1 MRVLRG
7 PPASEGGGSRS
18 SGADVRGRAGRG
30 GGSSGVEGWGG
41 VGWGGSAG
49 KGGRLG
55 CGVVPRRLRVVFRGH
70 DRLTRVICLL
80 REWLL
85 SSAGFSHT

>member
-41 VGWGGSAG
+41 VA
-49 KGGRLG
+49 RLG
-55 CGVVPRRLRVVFRGH
+55 REGARAVALSRVVS
-70 DRLTRVICLL
+70 V
-80 REWLL
+80 L
-85 SSAGFSHT
+85 SSVVMIV